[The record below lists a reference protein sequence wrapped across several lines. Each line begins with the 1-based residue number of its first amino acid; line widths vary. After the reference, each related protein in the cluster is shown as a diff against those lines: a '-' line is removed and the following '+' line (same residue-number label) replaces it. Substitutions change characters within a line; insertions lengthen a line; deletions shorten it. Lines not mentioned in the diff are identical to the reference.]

1 MNLRQQWLDMLIKW
15 CNAGQKAHAWHTA
28 KELEKMEFGLFDGIA
43 AELEAH
49 MKSLN
54 AAQRKNGG

>member
-15 CNAGQKAHAWHTA
+15 CMVNQKEHAWHTA
-28 KELEKMEFGLFDGIA
+28 KELDKTELFEGIA

-54 AAQRKNGG
+54 EQQRKNGG

>member
-1 MNLRQQWLDMLIKW
+1 MLIRW

-28 KELEKMEFGLFDGIA
+28 KELDKTELFEGIA

-49 MKSLN
+49 MKRCN
-54 AAQRKNGG
+54 EQQRKNGG

>member
-15 CNAGQKAHAWHTA
+15 CIAGSKTHAWHTA
-28 KELEKMEFGLFDGIA
+28 KELDKTELFDGIA

-54 AAQRKNGG
+54 EQQLKTGG